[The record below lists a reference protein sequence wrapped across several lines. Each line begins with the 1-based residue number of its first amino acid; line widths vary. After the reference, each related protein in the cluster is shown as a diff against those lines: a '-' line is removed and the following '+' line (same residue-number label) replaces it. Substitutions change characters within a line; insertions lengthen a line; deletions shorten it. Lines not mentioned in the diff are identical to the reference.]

1 MLPSKAK
8 WFRIGHLSNCLNSA
22 SSFCSSSSRWLW
34 PSCSASTFGTTTP
47 SSPTHPRDISPTTA
61 RRSRRRSR
69 LTKTHIRVGL
79 SCSVTRL
86 GIFECSSFLTKVA
99 KMFGDCSVTRLDDLL
114 HFGQLFKACGSNYFA
129 QIATKTDPQTVA
141 KMMSVE
147 TLLIPSGPKI
157 RLFLLI
163 SEKDFKRK
171 KYFHNIEQNGCLPT
185 WCTLRCGYHS
195 H

>member
-79 SCSVTRL
+79 S
-86 GIFECSSFLTKVA
+86 
-99 KMFGDCSVTRLDDLL
+99 CSVTRLDDLL